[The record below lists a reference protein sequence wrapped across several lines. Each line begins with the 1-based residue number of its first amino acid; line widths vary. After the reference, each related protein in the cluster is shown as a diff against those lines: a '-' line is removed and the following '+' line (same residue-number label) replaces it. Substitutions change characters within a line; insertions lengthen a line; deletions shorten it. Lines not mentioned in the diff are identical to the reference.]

1 MDDHHDDVI
10 GFQDDI
16 GDGIGVQH
24 VMNTVL
30 AYETHGLSFHANI
43 WDNIVDP
50 SYVEI
55 PFSSSWV

>member
-24 VMNTVL
+24 ATTTVST
-30 AYETHGLSFHANI
+30 YEVHGPSFGI
-43 WDNIVDP
+43 
-50 SYVEI
+50 
-55 PFSSSWV
+55 